1 MYYDSPCSVRTKT
14 VLADLKTTDFSVVVS
29 ITASRSNDADLEVV
43 LKKSPNFGDIK
54 EITSVGDV
62 HLYDDKNDTVAIDTV
77 TGPTTTGAP
86 TQIELPFPAVAITT
100 GNTGN
105 LWKVVFEDVEVETK
119 DGQTFTMPSL
129 TLTFVSPF

>member
-14 VLADLKTTDFSVVVS
+14 VLADLKPADFQAVVT
-29 ITASRSNDADLEVV
+29 ITATRSNDADLQVV
-43 LKKSPNFGDIK
+43 LKRSQNFGDVK
-54 EITSVGDV
+54 ELVSVGDV

-86 TQIELPFPAVAITT
+86 DQIELPFPAVAITT

-105 LWKVVFEDVEVETK
+105 IWKAVFEDVEVEAK
-119 DGQTFTMPSL
+119 DGQTFTIPSL